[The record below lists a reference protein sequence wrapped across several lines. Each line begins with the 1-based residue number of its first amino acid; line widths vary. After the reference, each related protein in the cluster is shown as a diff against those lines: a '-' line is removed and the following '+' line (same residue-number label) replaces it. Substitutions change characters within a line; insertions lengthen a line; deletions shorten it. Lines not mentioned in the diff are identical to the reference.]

1 MKPEHKKIFESLT
14 EWQLMGLCIEREAS
28 GEPYDGRVAVG
39 TVILERVDHR
49 NWDGKTIKEVVLCRW
64 QFSWTMPE
72 AGEDYY
78 ETSVWIASN
87 WVEAYRKMKALQ
99 ECCEI
104 AVGMMA
110 LNIPRDPE
118 LAAAHCCQYMNPK
131 TAEPGQEA
139 KLLKAGMKIIKDV
152 GAHRFYA

>member
-1 MKPEHKKIFESLT
+1 MRLEHKKIFESLVD
-14 EWQLMGLCIEREAS
+14 WQLLGLNIEREAG
-28 GEPYDGRVAVG
+28 GESYEGRVAVG
-39 TVILERVDHR
+39 TVTLERVDHR
-49 NWDGKTIKEVVLCRW
+49 DWDGKTLKEVILKRW

-78 ETSVWIASN
+78 EKAVWIASN
-87 WVEAYRKMKALQ
+87 WVDAYRKTKSLQ

-104 AVGMMA
+104 AMGL
-110 LNIPRDPE
+110 LNGQIPRDPD
-118 LAAAHCCQYMNPK
+118 LANCYQYMNPK

-139 KLLKAGMKIIKDV
+139 KLLKSVMKIIKNI